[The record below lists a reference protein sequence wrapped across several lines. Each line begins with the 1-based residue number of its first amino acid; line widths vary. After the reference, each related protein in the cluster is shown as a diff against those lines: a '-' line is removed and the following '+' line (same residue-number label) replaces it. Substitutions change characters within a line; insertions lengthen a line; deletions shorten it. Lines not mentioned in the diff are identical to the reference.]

1 MDQGRIAG
9 TPNRWPRCSS
19 IQTLPRRVRSA
30 LFAASLPVLIL
41 VLAGCGSSGMLSAQ
55 QTAEKLG
62 QFLDPSYRV
71 ECNPASGPFW
81 DYACT
86 VTPPPGSETKPYKMK
101 VTVGPHEIIDK
112 AVCGKRS
119 GTALN
124 C

>member
-1 MDQGRIAG
+1 MDQGRIAA
-9 TPNRWPRCSS
+9 TPNCSPRCSS
-19 IQTLPRRVRSA
+19 IQTLPGRVRTA

-101 VTVGPHEIIDK
+101 VTVGTP
-112 AVCGKRS
+112 GGS
-119 GTALN
+119 ST
-124 C
+124 